1 MTQENLTTT
10 VISATEAWM
19 TWWASQ
25 PTETG
30 DRTNDGAS
38 PANFC
43 GFPTYIIA
51 VFIIVMLSLIGIL
64 FFRYVTV
71 QWCLQKRKIREGR
84 QDETS
89 GIVSQNL
96 PEAGYQASCAGIS
109 ILSSQNVF

>member
-10 VISATEAWM
+10 VISATEDWM

-30 DRTNDGAS
+30 VIISNGAS
-38 PANFC
+38 AANFD
-43 GFPTYIIA
+43 GFPTYMIA

-64 FFRYVTV
+64 FFGYVTV
-71 QWCLQKRKIREGR
+71 LWCLQKRKNREGR

-96 PEAGYQASCAGIS
+96 PEAGH
-109 ILSSQNVF
+109 